1 MFSVAITGEIG
12 AGKSTL
18 AKIWRDMG
26 ANLIDLDSLAKEQ
39 WTRPEV
45 RHAAEARWGADVYC
59 DGIPD
64 YKLLAGHVFR
74 NADESRFASKLV
86 HPGAM
91 SETTKIFHNL
101 GGWIVL
107 EIPLLFEIG
116 WFDLIDCVIC
126 VTSADDVRMSRNAA
140 RGWDENEIAARERFL
155 VGVGAKQAM
164 SDIVLCN
171 VGSLETWEAKARELG
186 DLMLKMA
193 TVHEISVLCA
203 NLEEADRISSALM
216 DNRLAATVSIAE
228 VTSAYSR
235 WKGSVNKTPGYRIR
249 ALTIERNLRRT
260 MQLIRRHHSYELP
273 VITAREVV
281 RADYQTL
288 NWVVENC
295 DPDIDM
301 EAGI

>member
-26 ANLIDLDSLAKEQ
+26 ANFIDLDSLAKEQ

-45 RHAAEARWGADVYC
+45 KRAAVARWGAGVYP
-59 DGIPD
+59 DGMPD
-64 YKLLAGHVFR
+64 HKLIAAHVFKDE
-74 NADESRFASKLV
+74 AESRFASELV
-86 HPGAM
+86 HPGTM
-91 SETTKIFHNL
+91 SETAKIFHNM

-126 VTSADDVRMSRNAA
+126 VTSADDLRMSRNAS
-140 RGWDENEIAARERFL
+140 RGWDENEIAAREKFL
-155 VGVGAKQAM
+155 VGSGTKQAM

-186 DLMLKMA
+186 ELMIKMA
-193 TVHEISVLCA
+193 TVHEISVLCG
-203 NLEEADRISSALM
+203 NIEEASRIGDALV
-216 DNRLAATVSIAE
+216 NSRLAASISISE
-228 VTSAYSR
+228 VTVIQMR
-235 WKGSVNKTPGYRIR
+235 QGSVEKTPEYRIR
-249 ALTIERNLRRT
+249 ALTVERNLRRV
-260 MQLIRRHHSYELP
+260 MRLIRRRHSFELP

-281 RADYQTL
+281 RADYHTL
-288 NWVVENC
+288 KWVVENC
-295 DPDIDM
+295 DPDIGQKS
-301 EAGI
+301 GI

>member
-26 ANLIDLDSLAKEQ
+26 ANFIDLDSLAKEQ

-45 RHAAEARWGADVYC
+45 KRAAEARWGADVYR
-59 DGIPD
+59 DGMPD
-64 YKLLAGHVFR
+64 HKILADHVFK
-74 NADESRFASKLV
+74 DEAESHFASELV

-126 VTSADDVRMSRNAA
+126 VTSADDLRMSRNMS
-140 RGWDENEIAARERFL
+140 RGWDEHEMAVREKFL
-155 VGVGAKQAM
+155 VGTGKKQAM

-186 DLMLKMA
+186 GLMLKMA

-203 NLEEADRISSALM
+203 SYEEADRIADALM
-216 DNRLAATVSIAE
+216 DSRLSASVSIGE
-228 VTSAYSR
+228 VTGVHR
-235 WKGSVNKTPGYRIR
+235 WKGFAEKTREHRIR
-249 ALTIERNLRRT
+249 ALTIERNLRRV

-273 VITAREVV
+273 LITAREVV
-281 RADYQTL
+281 RADYLTL
-288 NWVVENC
+288 KWVVENC
-295 DPDIDM
+295 DPGFDQK
-301 EAGI
+301 AGI